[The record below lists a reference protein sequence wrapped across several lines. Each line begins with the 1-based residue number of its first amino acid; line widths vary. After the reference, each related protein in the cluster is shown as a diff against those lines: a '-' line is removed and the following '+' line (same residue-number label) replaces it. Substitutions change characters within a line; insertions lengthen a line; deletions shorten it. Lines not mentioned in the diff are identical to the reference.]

1 MRFATSPSRNI
12 LTTISRKIN
21 LFCSRTPIVGQPAK
35 GCLIRLKDMN
45 VRVRIAVMSHLSD
58 AQAMLDF
65 GLKKEANS
73 EINLAKAILLAHPN
87 TDDWATEDELNE
99 IVSRTRQ

>member
-1 MRFATSPSRNI
+1 M

-21 LFCSRTPIVGQPAK
+21 LFCSCTPTVGQPAK

-65 GLKKEANS
+65 GLQKEANA

-87 TDDWATEDELNE
+87 TDDWATETELNE
-99 IVSRTRQ
+99 ITSKIK

>member
-1 MRFATSPSRNI
+1 
-12 LTTISRKIN
+12 
-21 LFCSRTPIVGQPAK
+21 
-35 GCLIRLKDMN
+35 MN
-45 VRVRIAVMSHLSD
+45 VVHITIMSHLSD

-87 TDDWATEDELNE
+87 TEEWTTEEELNE
-99 IVSRTRQ
+99 IAIKVKN

>member
-1 MRFATSPSRNI
+1 MNI
-12 LTTISRKIN
+12 
-21 LFCSRTPIVGQPAK
+21 
-35 GCLIRLKDMN
+35 
-45 VRVRIAVMSHLSD
+45 RVNIAIMSHLSD

-87 TDDWATEDELNE
+87 TEEWTTEEELNE
-99 IVSRTRQ
+99 IAIKIKN

>member
-1 MRFATSPSRNI
+1 
-12 LTTISRKIN
+12 
-21 LFCSRTPIVGQPAK
+21 
-35 GCLIRLKDMN
+35 
-45 VRVRIAVMSHLSD
+45 MSHLSD

-73 EINLAKAILLAHPN
+73 EINLVKAILLAHPN
-87 TDDWATEDELNE
+87 TDDWTTEDELNE

>member
-1 MRFATSPSRNI
+1 MRFATSPSWTI
-12 LTTISRKIN
+12 STIISRKIN
-21 LFCSRTPIVGQPAK
+21 LFCSCTPEVGTLAK
-35 GCLIRLKDMN
+35 GCLIRPKDMN

-65 GLKKEANS
+65 GLQKEANA

-87 TDDWATEDELNE
+87 TDDWATENELNE
-99 IVSRTRQ
+99 IATKIK

>member
-1 MRFATSPSRNI
+1 
-12 LTTISRKIN
+12 
-21 LFCSRTPIVGQPAK
+21 
-35 GCLIRLKDMN
+35 
-45 VRVRIAVMSHLSD
+45 MSHLSD

-87 TDDWATEDELNE
+87 TDDWTTEDELNDYRGRAERDSNQNQTIE
-99 IVSRTRQ
+99 IWHTE

>member
-1 MRFATSPSRNI
+1 MPQARQGLYRSLFQELICFVHGTP
-12 LTTISRKIN
+12 KIG
-21 LFCSRTPIVGQPAK
+21 TPAK

-65 GLKKEANS
+65 GLQKEANA

-87 TDDWATEDELNE
+87 TDDWATENELNE
-99 IVSRTRQ
+99 IVSQLK

>member
-1 MRFATSPSRNI
+1 MNI
-12 LTTISRKIN
+12 
-21 LFCSRTPIVGQPAK
+21 
-35 GCLIRLKDMN
+35 
-45 VRVRIAVMSHLSD
+45 RVNIAIMSHLSD

-73 EINLAKAILLAHPN
+73 EINLAKSILLAHPN

-99 IVSRTRQ
+99 IVSKTRQ